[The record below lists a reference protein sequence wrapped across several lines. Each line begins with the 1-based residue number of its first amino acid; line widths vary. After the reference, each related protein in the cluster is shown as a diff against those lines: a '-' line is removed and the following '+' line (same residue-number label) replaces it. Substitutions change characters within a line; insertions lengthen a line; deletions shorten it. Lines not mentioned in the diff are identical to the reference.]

1 MADEN
6 ITESTFVRRTFTV
19 NQIVV
24 AAMSLA
30 AIAGTYVL
38 STSALELTDKTKAVS
53 AIIVVYLLAWIVLSS
68 GQYRRRRSGDAPP
81 PKDHQNFQQ
90 TLAALDEA
98 SGFFTGSLRSDDA
111 LRLVSNKVGD
121 VVPFRTIVLFLLNES
136 RTKLVAVQAD
146 GDRADRQKGI
156 EYGFQEGLAGQAF
169 TTRQVETDNYMLLDD
184 EQEFGSSVA
193 IPLRH
198 GENVFGVVQLFFD
211 ESFELDPTQTELFES
226 IGSRVAPLMLG
237 SIAYERTQANSLIDA
252 TTDLPN
258 ERAFYLLLENQV
270 AEAQRSAGQRP
281 LTILAI
287 DIKGFDEIN
296 CTFGHVAGDRVL
308 NFVAQG
314 LKEQLRQMDF
324 VARALND
331 EFLIVLPTA
340 NDSVANEI
348 VNRITT
354 GFAGRKLAINDTQAV
369 EVELNIGWSAFGTDG
384 ETPGQLMSFAQ
395 LRKEQMKSSTPSN
408 VLWFPRETSASPR

>member
-1 MADEN
+1 MVDES
-6 ITESTFVRRTFTV
+6 ITESSYVRRTFTV
-19 NQIVV
+19 SQIVIV
-24 AAMSLA
+24 ALSLA
-30 AIAGTYVL
+30 AIAGTYVI
-38 STSALELTDKTKAVS
+38 STSALAMEDKAKAVS
-53 AIIVVYLLAWIVLSS
+53 AIIALYLFSWVVISA
-68 GQYRRRRSGDAPP
+68 GQYRRHRKGDSPSTTS
-81 PKDHQNFQQ
+81 DQGVEQ
-90 TLAALDEA
+90 TLTALDEA
-98 SGFFTGSLRSDDA
+98 STFFTGSLRSDDA

-121 VVPFRTIVLFLLNES
+121 VVPFRTVVLFLLNQS

-146 GDRADRQKGI
+146 GEMAESQKGI
-156 EYGFQEGLAGQAF
+156 EYDFDEGLAAQAF
-169 TTRQVETDNYMLLDD
+169 STRQVEIDAYMQLDD

-211 ESFELDPTQTELFES
+211 ESFELDPNQTDLFES
-226 IGSRVAPLMLG
+226 IGSRIAPLMLG
-237 SIAYERTQANSLIDA
+237 SIAHERTQANSLIDA

-270 AEAQRSAGQRP
+270 AEAQRSAGERN
-281 LTILAI
+281 LTVLAI

-314 LKEQLRQMDF
+314 LKEHLRQMDF

-340 NDSVANEI
+340 DDAVAREI
-348 VNRITT
+348 VARITR
-354 GFAGRKLAINDTQAV
+354 GFAGRKLDINETQAV
-369 EVELNIGWSAFGTDG
+369 EVELNIGWSAFGSDG

-395 LRKEQMKSSTPSN
+395 LRKEQAKSATSSN
-408 VLWFPRETSASPR
+408 ILWFPREAR